1 VSDLQAARET
11 AGPDDAAI
19 DEALARA
26 VLYHALTLGLRPPAP
41 ELSCAPFDSGA
52 PETLRA
58 AATLLDAHAPFGEA
72 LLPAVETFCDR
83 AASPSD
89 RLAAH
94 ARLFGHSRGLVCPFE
109 TEYGGQDG
117 AFRQPQELADIAG
130 TYLAFGL
137 EPPGGGDE
145 RVDHAACECEFM
157 DFLARK
163 EAFGLGS
170 LRTSGDQ
177 ERARE
182 LLATVRGAA
191 RGFLREH
198 LGRFGRAFASRLIG
212 EDAGGF
218 HGALGALLFRF
229 LAQEC
234 QRFGLPPGPPSLEL
248 RPPLP
253 DDTPMAC
260 GRTDDEPIQIQGR
273 PRP

>member
-1 VSDLQAARET
+1 VSDLPVAGEAARL
-11 AGPDDAAI
+11 DAAI
-19 DEALARA
+19 DVALARS
-26 VLYHALTLGLRPPAP
+26 VFYHAVTLGLRPPA
-41 ELSCAPFDSGA
+41 EGA
-52 PETLRA
+52 ARSLVDPTGRTAIRE
-58 AATLLDAHAPFGEA
+58 AATFLDARSSSGEA
-72 LLPAVETFCDR
+72 LLPAVEMLCDR
-83 AASPSD
+83 AAAPAD

-109 TEYGGQDG
+109 TEYGAEG

-137 EPPGGGDE
+137 KSPEGGDE

-163 EAFGLGS
+163 EAFALGS
-170 LRTSGDQ
+170 LPASEDQ
-177 ERARE
+177 KEARE
-182 LLATVRGAA
+182 ALATVQGAA

-198 LGRFGRAFASRLIG
+198 LGRFGRAFGSSLIK
-212 EDAGGF
+212 EDADGF
-218 HGALGALLFRF
+218 HGALGAVLFRF
-229 LAQEC
+229 LTREC

-248 RPPLP
+248 RPPVP

-260 GRTDDEPIQIQGR
+260 GRPDDELIQIQRR

>member
-1 VSDLQAARET
+1 LSDLPIAEEAARLE
-11 AGPDDAAI
+11 AAI
-19 DEALARA
+19 DEALARS
-26 VLYHALTLGLRPPAP
+26 VLYHAVTLGLRPPA
-41 ELSCAPFDSGA
+41 EADSHSCFD
-52 PETLRA
+52 PTERA
-58 AATLLDAHAPFGEA
+58 AIREAAALLDAPGSSGEA
-72 LLPAVETFCDR
+72 LLPAAKTFCDQ
-83 AASPSD
+83 AASPCD

-94 ARLFGHSRGLVCPFE
+94 ARLFGHSRGLVCSFE
-109 TEYGGQDG
+109 TEYGAEG

-137 EPPGGGDE
+137 EPSEGGDE

-170 LRTSGDQ
+170 LPPGGNL
-177 ERARE
+177 EEARE
-182 LLATVRGAA
+182 GLATVRSAA

-198 LGRFGRAFASRLIG
+198 LGRFGRAFASLLMK
-212 EDAGGF
+212 EDADGF
-218 HGALGALLFRF
+218 HGALGAVLFRF
-229 LAQEC
+229 LTQEC

-248 RPPLP
+248 RPPGP

-260 GRTDDEPIQIQGR
+260 GRADDELIQIQRR

>member
-1 VSDLQAARET
+1 MRDLPIAGEAARLE
-11 AGPDDAAI
+11 AAI
-19 DEALARA
+19 DEALARS
-26 VLYHALTLGLRPPAP
+26 VLYHAVTLGLRPPA
-41 ELSCAPFDSGA
+41 EADSHSRFDPA
-52 PETLRA
+52 ERTAIREA
-58 AATLLDAHAPFGEA
+58 AALLDAPGSSSEA

-109 TEYGGQDG
+109 TEYGTEG

-137 EPPGGGDE
+137 KPSEGGDE

-163 EAFGLGS
+163 QAFGLGS
-170 LRTSGDQ
+170 LWTSEDQ
-177 ERARE
+177 EEARE
-182 LLATVRGAA
+182 WLATVQGAA

-198 LGRFGRAFASRLIG
+198 LGRFGRAFASRLIN
-212 EDAGGF
+212 EDADGF
-218 HGALGALLFRF
+218 HGALGAVLFRF
-229 LAQEC
+229 LTQEC
-234 QRFGLPPGPPSLEL
+234 QRFGLPSGPPSLEL
-248 RPPLP
+248 RPPVP

-260 GRTDDEPIQIQGR
+260 GRTDDELIQIQRR

>member
-1 VSDLQAARET
+1 VRDLPIAAEAARL
-11 AGPDDAAI
+11 DAAT
-19 DEALARA
+19 DLALARS
-26 VLYHALTLGLRPPAP
+26 VVYHAVTLGLRPPAL
-41 ELSCAPFDSGA
+41 ESACASFDSAA

-58 AATLLDAHAPFGEA
+58 AATLLDAHAPSGEA
-72 LLPAVETFCDR
+72 LLPAVETFCALAPSLADRR
-83 AASPSD
+83 AA
-89 RLAAH
+89 H
-94 ARLFGHSRGLVCPFE
+94 GRLFGHSRGVVCPFE
-109 TEYGGQDG
+109 TEYGAEG
-117 AFRQPQELADIAG
+117 AFRQPQELADISG

-137 EPPGGGDE
+137 RPPEGGDE

-163 EAFGLGS
+163 ETYALGS
-170 LRTSGDQ
+170 LPASEDQ
-177 ERARE
+177 EEVRE
-182 LLATVRGAA
+182 QLATVQGAA

-198 LGRFGRAFASRLIG
+198 LGRFGRAFASLLIK

-229 LAQEC
+229 LTQEC

-248 RPPLP
+248 RPPVP

-260 GRTDDEPIQIQGR
+260 GRSDPLIQIQRR

>member
-1 VSDLQAARET
+1 MSDPQATQET

-19 DEALARA
+19 DVALARSVVYRA
-26 VLYHALTLGLRPPAP
+26 ITLGLRPPAR
-41 ELSCAPFDSGA
+41 ESADAPFDSAA

-58 AATLLDAHAPFGEA
+58 AATLLDAHAPSGEA
-72 LLPAVETFCDR
+72 LLPAVETFCALASSPADR
-83 AASPSD
+83 ET
-89 RLAAH
+89 AH

-109 TEYGGQDG
+109 TEYGADG

-137 EPPGGGDE
+137 RSPEGGDE

-163 EAFGLGS
+163 EAYGLGT
-170 LRTSGDQ
+170 LRLSADQ
-177 ERARE
+177 AVTRE
-182 LLATVRGAA
+182 QLQTVRGAA

-198 LGRFGRAFASRLIG
+198 LGRFGRAFASLLIKEG
-212 EDAGGF
+212 AGGF
-218 HGALGALLFRF
+218 HAGLGALLFRF
-229 LAQEC
+229 LTQEC

-248 RPPLP
+248 RPPVP

-260 GRTDDEPIQIQGR
+260 GRPDDELIQIQRRR
-273 PRP
+273 P